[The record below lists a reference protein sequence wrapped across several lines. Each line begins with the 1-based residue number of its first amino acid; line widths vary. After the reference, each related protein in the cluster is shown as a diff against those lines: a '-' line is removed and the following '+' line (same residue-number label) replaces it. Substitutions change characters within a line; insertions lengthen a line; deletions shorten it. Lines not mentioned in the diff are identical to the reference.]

1 MQSALDLGDFFDL
14 LLAQY
19 SRIGLGFAESSARL
33 LREKLTVLARG
44 LSKLYLDDLTTNG
57 DTCGR

>member
-1 MQSALDLGDFFDL
+1 MQSTLDLGDFFDL

-19 SRIGLGFAESSARL
+19 SRIGLGLRRALQRL
-33 LREKLTVLARG
+33 LREKLTVLTRG
-44 LSKLYLDDLTTNG
+44 LFKLYLDDLTTNG